1 LWNNRQ
7 EEKLRLFAAVWRDDI
22 WDVTR
27 QFPASGGVIPRS
39 LVAAVPSHP
48 WRINLHYGRELT
60 LSHESL
66 TKEGSG

>member
-39 LVAAVPSHP
+39 LETAVLSCR
-48 WRINLHYGRELT
+48 WQINLRYGIELN
-60 LSHESL
+60 LPCGSL
-66 TKEGSG
+66 TEEGSG